1 MGRRSHRRPGVRGV
15 YFHTIPFSVNLGGG
29 LPASLSSFV
38 RVVSLMGA
46 ARMKDVLV
54 LAAEEMAATAVA

>member
-1 MGRRSHRRPGVRGV
+1 M
-15 YFHTIPFSVNLGGG
+15 PFSVNLGGG
-29 LPASLSSFV
+29 FPASLSSFV

-54 LAAEEMAATAVA
+54 LAEETVATAVA